1 MSGYKSKGCEKCNY
15 IGYRGRTVIHELV
28 ILDDK
33 MRKSI
38 YKGNGEI
45 ELERLA
51 RELVKDI
58 KNDGIDKIIQG
69 ITSVEEVLRVT
80 REDVNGY
87 I

>member
-1 MSGYKSKGCEKCNY
+1 
-15 IGYRGRTVIHELV
+15 
-28 ILDDK
+28 